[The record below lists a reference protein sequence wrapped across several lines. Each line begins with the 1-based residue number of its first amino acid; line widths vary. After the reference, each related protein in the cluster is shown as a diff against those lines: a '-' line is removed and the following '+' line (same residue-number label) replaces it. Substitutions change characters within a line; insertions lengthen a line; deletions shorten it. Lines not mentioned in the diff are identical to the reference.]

1 MFKQKRSYRAFA
13 PIMVV
18 FLALLVAACGGSSPS
33 TTTGSTST
41 SSGPKPLKIIAV
53 PKSLASSYWTIVEN
67 GVKCYASKV
76 PNVNIVWNGVQTD
89 TQVSD
94 QISLLQN
101 YITQSPDGILYAAT
115 DAKALAPVTQQAVS
129 ANVPVF
135 NFDSGTAPQTVPL
148 FATDNTAAAAKA
160 ADEMGT
166 LLNGTG
172 KIALLEFVPGSAT
185 NDQRVNGFKQELA
198 AKYPNIQIVADQANG
213 SDSAKALS
221 QTQNI
226 LSAHP
231 DIKGIY
237 AANQQGGE
245 GAAQALN
252 AASLGGKVHL
262 ISFDASDPLVSDLQ
276 NGTVD
281 ALVVQNPFKMGFD
294 SLKAMVNQLR
304 NGVKAQNEDTGV
316 TLVTKAN
323 FNDPATKALLNPS
336 CANSPV

>member
-18 FLALLVAACGGSSPS
+18 FLALLVVACGGTS
-33 TTTGSTST
+33 TASTST
-41 SSGPKPLKIIAV
+41 STPSGSKTLKIIAV

-129 ANVPVF
+129 ANIPVF
-135 NFDSGTAPQTVPL
+135 NFDSGTTPQTVPL

-185 NDQRVNGFKQELA
+185 NDQRVDGFKQELA
-198 AKYPNIQIVADQANG
+198 AKFPNIQIVADQANG

-245 GAAQALN
+245 GAAQALS
-252 AASLGGKVHL
+252 AASLGGKIHL
-262 ISFDASDPLVSDLQ
+262 ISFDSSDPLVSDLQ
-276 NGTVD
+276 NGIVD

-294 SLKAMVNQLR
+294 SLKAMVGQIR

-316 TLVTKAN
+316 TLVTKSN
-323 FNDPATKALLNPS
+323 FNDPATQALLNPN
-336 CANSPV
+336 CANAPV

>member
-1 MFKQKRSYRAFA
+1 MFKQKRSYRVLA
-13 PIMVV
+13 PLLVA
-18 FLALLVAACGGSSPS
+18 FLALLVAACGGTGPTSG
-33 TTTGSTST
+33 TTPTA
-41 SSGPKPLKIIAV
+41 SGPKALKIIAV
-53 PKSLASSYWTIVEN
+53 PKSVASSYWTIVEN
-67 GVKCYASKV
+67 GIKCYASKV
-76 PNVNIVWNGVQTD
+76 PNVNVVWNGVQTD
-89 TQVSD
+89 TQISD

-129 ANVPVF
+129 ANIPVF
-135 NFDSGTAPQTVPL
+135 NFDSGTTPQAVPL

-172 KIALLEFVPGSAT
+172 KIAVLEFVPGSAT
-185 NDQRVNGFKQELA
+185 NDQRVNGFKQELT
-198 AKYPNIQIVADQANG
+198 AKFPNIQIAADQADG

-221 QTQNI
+221 ITQNI

-252 AASLGGKVHL
+252 AASKGGKVHL

-276 NGTVD
+276 SGTVD

-323 FNDPATKALLNPS
+323 FNDSATQALLNPN
-336 CANSPV
+336 CANAPV

>member
-1 MFKQKRSYRAFA
+1 MLKQKRSYRAFA
-13 PIMVV
+13 SVLVV
-18 FLALLVAACGGSSPS
+18 FLAVLVVACGG
-33 TTTGSTST
+33 TTGGGSGTP
-41 SSGPKPLKIIAV
+41 SGPKTLKIIAV
-53 PKSLASSYWTIVEN
+53 PKSVASSYWTIVEN
-67 GVKCYASKV
+67 GIKCYASKV
-76 PNVNIVWNGVQTD
+76 PNVNVVWNGVQTD
-89 TQVSD
+89 TQISD

-115 DAKALAPVTQQAVS
+115 DAKALYPVTQQAQS
-129 ANVPVF
+129 ANIPVF
-135 NFDSGTAPQTVPL
+135 NFDSGTTPQTVPL
-148 FATDNTAAAAKA
+148 FATSNTAAAAKA

-172 KIALLEFVPGSAT
+172 KIAVLEFVPGSAT

-198 AKYPNIQIVADQANG
+198 SKFPNIQIVADQANG

-245 GAAQALN
+245 GAAQALK

-262 ISFDASDPLVSDLQ
+262 ISFDASDPLIAGLQ

-294 SLKAMVNQLR
+294 SLKAMVNQIR
-304 NGVKAQNEDTGV
+304 NGVKAQDEDTGV
-316 TLVTKAN
+316 TIVTKAN
-323 FNDPATKALLNPS
+323 FNDPATQALLNPS
-336 CANSPV
+336 CANAPV

>member
-1 MFKQKRSYRAFA
+1 MFKQKWSYRAFV
-13 PIMVV
+13 PILVV
-18 FLALLVAACGGSSPS
+18 FLTLFVAACGGSNPTSSGSGTPS
-33 TTTGSTST
+33 
-41 SSGPKPLKIIAV
+41 SSGPKALKIIAV
-53 PKSLASSYWTIVEN
+53 PKSVASSYWTIVEN
-67 GVKCYASKV
+67 GIKCYASKV
-76 PNVNIVWNGVQTD
+76 PNVNVVWNGVQTD
-89 TQVSD
+89 TQISD

-115 DAKALAPVTQQAVS
+115 DAKALYPVTQAAQS
-129 ANVPVF
+129 ANIPVF
-135 NFDSGTAPQTVPL
+135 NFDSGTTPQAVPL
-148 FATDNTAAAAKA
+148 FATDNSAAAAKA

-198 AKYPNIQIVADQANG
+198 AKFPNIQIVADQANG

-245 GAAQALN
+245 GAAQALK

-262 ISFDASDPLVSDLQ
+262 ISFDASDPLISDLQ

-304 NGVKAQNEDTGV
+304 NGVQAQNEDTGV

-323 FNDPATKALLNPS
+323 FNDPATQSLLNPS
-336 CANSPV
+336 CANAPV

>member
-1 MFKQKRSYRAFA
+1 MFKQKRPRHTLAA
-13 PIMVV
+13 IMVIC
-18 FLALLVAACGGSSPS
+18 LALIVVACGGSSGGS
-33 TTTGSTST
+33 GNSSTSN
-41 SSGPKPLKIIAV
+41 GPKALKIIAV

-67 GVKCYASKV
+67 GVKCAASKL

-89 TQVSD
+89 TQISD

-115 DAKALAPVTQQAVS
+115 DAKALYSVTQQAMS
-129 ANVPVF
+129 ANIPIY
-135 NFDSGTAPQTVPL
+135 NFDSGTTPQPVPL

-160 ADEMGT
+160 ADLMGQ

-172 KIALLEFVPGSAT
+172 KIAVLEFVPGSAT

-198 AKYPNIQIVADQANG
+198 AKYPGIQIVADQADG

-221 QTQNI
+221 LTQNI

-245 GAAQALN
+245 GAASALS
-252 AASLGGKVHL
+252 AAGLGGKVHL
-262 ISFDASDPLVSDLQ
+262 ISFDSSTPLVSALQ
-276 NGTVD
+276 NGVLD
-281 ALVVQNPFKMGFD
+281 AMVVQNPFKMGFD
-294 SLKAMVNQLR
+294 SLNAMVKQIR
-304 NGVKAQNEDTGV
+304 NGVQAQSEDTGV

-323 FNDPATKALLNPS
+323 FNDPAIQALLNPS
-336 CANSPV
+336 CANPPS